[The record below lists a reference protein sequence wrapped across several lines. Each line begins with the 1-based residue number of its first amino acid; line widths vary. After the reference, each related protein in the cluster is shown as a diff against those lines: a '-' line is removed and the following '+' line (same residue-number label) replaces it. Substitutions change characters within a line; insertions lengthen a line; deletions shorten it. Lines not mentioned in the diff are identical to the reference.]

1 MPSSRYNHLP
11 VTTPPI
17 PAEPATT
24 AASRRVVWLL
34 AFVSL
39 IGYALRSNIAIA
51 QEYMAPDLGLS
62 MAQMG
67 VISAWGFQLAY
78 ALFQIPG
85 GFLGDRFGA
94 RRILALAIV
103 GWSIASFASGAVT
116 SGAGLAFATL
126 FASRVL
132 LGVSQAATYPVA
144 AIAAVQFV
152 PERARVGASAIY
164 LAAGTLGA
172 ALAPLLLAPLMVRAG
187 WRAVFT
193 ASAVVGLLTA
203 LLWFMLAPRGHAAES
218 ATQRGSVREQLA
230 DAVRVLRNGRLLAL
244 ATSYFLHS
252 AVYFVFIFWF
262 FRYLTEARGFSVLDS
277 GVWGSVPY
285 FMSFAIAPL
294 VGFFADSLARRMPP
308 ALARRRVAMSC
319 LTIAAIFVFIGARL
333 PTPALAIVALGL
345 SVACLVSCEAPYWT
359 STTAM
364 AGEAAGSAG
373 GALNLM
379 GNLGGVMSIWLVP
392 VMKDAWGWSAMLAFW
407 GGVALVAAA
416 LWLVAIR
423 PYPPAMA
430 SVSHEVT

>member
-1 MPSSRYNHLP
+1 MP
-11 VTTPPI
+11 
-17 PAEPATT
+17 
-24 AASRRVVWLL
+24 ASPTRSTHSPRPLIYLL

-51 QEYMAPDLGLS
+51 QEYMAPELGLS

-94 RRILALAIV
+94 RRILALAVV

-116 SGAGLAFATL
+116 SGAGMAFFAL

-132 LGVSQAATYPVA
+132 LGISQAATYPVA
-144 AIAAVQFV
+144 AIAAAQFV
-152 PERARVGASAIY
+152 PERDRVGASAIY
-164 LAAGTLGA
+164 LAAGSLGA
-172 ALAPLLLAPLMVRAG
+172 AIAPLLLAPLMVYAG

-193 ASAVVGLLTA
+193 ASGIVGLLTA
-203 LLWFMLAPRGHAAES
+203 LLWYALAPRGGGNAA
-218 ATQRGSVREQLA
+218 THQRVSVREQLLNA
-230 DAVRVLRNGRLLAL
+230 ARVLRNRHLLML
-244 ATSYFLHS
+244 TISYFLHS

-262 FRYLTEARGFSVLDS
+262 FRYLTEARGFSILSS
-277 GVWGSVPY
+277 GIWGSVPY
-285 FMSFAIAPL
+285 FMCFAIAPL
-294 VGFFADSLARRMPP
+294 VGVLADRLARTIPP
-308 ALARRRVAMSC
+308 ALARRRVAMTC

-333 PTPALAIVALGL
+333 PTPTLAILALGL

-364 AGEAAGSAG
+364 AGDAAGSAG

-392 VMKDAWGWSAMLAFW
+392 IMKDAWGWAAMLAFW

-416 LWLVAIR
+416 LWMVAVR
-423 PYPPAMA
+423 PHAPAIVSLSP
-430 SVSHEVT
+430 SVT